1 MTRALLTASLSG
13 FALLVVT
20 AFPARASSLAELS
33 AASGVQNSLTGMAA
47 PSASHTLDSVRRS
60 LSKSSSSSSGHGGS
74 SWLTNDGGSSS
85 HGGRGGGH
93 GSSRG
98 GNGNGWATA
107 HSGGIGGGGWLQ
119 GGEKRT
125 PSPRRR

>member
-20 AFPARASSLAELS
+20 ALPARASSLAELS

-85 HGGRGGGH
+85 HGGRGGGR

-107 HSGGIGGGGWLQ
+107 QSGGNGGGWLH

-125 PSPRRR
+125 PSARRR